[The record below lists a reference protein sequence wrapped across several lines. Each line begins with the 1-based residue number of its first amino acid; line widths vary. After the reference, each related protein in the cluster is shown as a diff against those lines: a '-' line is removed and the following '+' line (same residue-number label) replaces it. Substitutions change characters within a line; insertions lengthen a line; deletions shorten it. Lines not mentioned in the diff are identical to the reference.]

1 MVRPARPVRL
11 LALLAPAVAIAG
23 CFPASSYECDGDAQC
38 SGGEV
43 CARTH
48 TCELE
53 ADVRAARVRWDVE
66 GLPAATEC
74 DLRGIG
80 DLTIDFSDRAGA
92 EVAFAPVPCAG
103 GLYTID
109 KLPRAYDLVELVG
122 YDTTG
127 ARYFGTVSLGSEL
140 EVMMTLAE

>member
-1 MVRPARPVRL
+1 VARLV
-11 LALLAPAVAIAG
+11 ALLAVAAPLAAVG

-53 ADVRAARVRWDVE
+53 GDVRAARVRWDVE

-109 KLPRAYDLVELVG
+109 KLPSTFDLVELVG
-122 YDTTG
+122 YDTAG
-127 ARYFGTVSLGSEL
+127 ARYFGTVSLGSAL